1 MVMRPLPD
9 KPRQSAVRILYVTA
23 GTQTFVV
30 AAVGNSAAVVMTPEE
45 AEKASVDFWSAAA
58 HARRDTAINEQIEA
72 MNKRVIRTRK
82 TRKGALPLTD

>member
-9 KPRQSAVRILYVTA
+9 KPRQSAVRILYVVA

-30 AAVGNSAAVVMTPEE
+30 AAVGNSAVVMTPEE